1 MTGNLS
7 ADPDDTTLNDP
18 SKTKEDEHDLIAATQ
33 NLNVRARP
41 EFVNY
46 AKKAKRVDVKKLK
59 ENIWRELE
67 ELTVEMESEAVESRI
82 SCVFLHFLRRLLV
95 DLINF
100 DASFE

>member
-1 MTGNLS
+1 M
-7 ADPDDTTLNDP
+7 PVLNDP
-18 SKTKEDEHDLIAATQ
+18 SKTKDDEHDLIAATQ

-67 ELTVEMESEAVESRI
+67 ELTAELESEAVELNVLSKDE
-82 SCVFLHFLRRLLV
+82 HLLV
-95 DLINF
+95 QGTSSL
-100 DASFE
+100 